1 MGISQSSGLVQL
13 TAAESPASATKIVFV
28 SGYAENAVLHD
39 GQAGEGVVLL
49 SKPFRKSDLART
61 VRLALD
67 TPTEPPSI
75 LPKAA

>member
-1 MGISQSSGLVQL
+1 
-13 TAAESPASATKIVFV
+13 V
-28 SGYAENAVLHD
+28 SGYAENAVLHE
-39 GQAGEGVVLL
+39 GQADEGVILL

-67 TPTEPPSI
+67 APIGPAHP

>member
-1 MGISQSSGLVQL
+1 
-13 TAAESPASATKIVFV
+13 VFV

-39 GQAGEGVVLL
+39 GKADEGVILL

-67 TPTEPPSI
+67 TTTAQPASTPPG
-75 LPKAA
+75 AA